1 MINLVL
7 GLLLSIA
14 NISFAQKIYVL
25 KQWHLPPKV
34 DTTEIATAKKLAQY
48 KNQKD
53 LYQKVS
59 ALIEKNSVK
68 VLLSEGCEKVEID
81 KSFVTKFNGWN
92 YAQLEKTKS
101 KKNYVDILTLLPLKV
116 EVFFTDKVKTLC
128 VDNDELIHKSQLAL
142 SDIRAYVGYASR
154 LEEFKQKKDQVS
166 FDRYAKSLLTPEQI
180 AKKVDALKV
189 AKEMALIAV
198 EEFEKINQ
206 AREGKFVENIVALN
220 MDPKESIAIIIGGV
234 HAEKLSNDLKKH
246 KWVVEMYTPSGYVD
260 NDKGLL
266 EDVKRKLQ

>member
-1 MINLVL
+1 MISWIL
-7 GLLLSIA
+7 GLLLFMT
-14 NISFAQKIYVL
+14 NISIAQKIYVL

-34 DTTEIATAKKLAQY
+34 DTTEIATAIKLVQY

-59 ALIEKNSVK
+59 ALIEKSSVK

-81 KSFVTKFNGWN
+81 KSFTTKFNGWD
-92 YAQLEKTKS
+92 YAQLEKTKN
-101 KKNYVDILTLLPLKV
+101 KKSYVDILTLLPLKV
-116 EVFFTDKVKTLC
+116 EAVYTDKVKTLC

-154 LEEFKQKKDQVS
+154 LEEFRQKKDQVS
-166 FDRYAKSLLTPEQI
+166 FDRYAKSVLTPEQI

-198 EEFEKINQ
+198 EEFEEINKS
-206 AREGKFVENIVALN
+206 REEKFVENIVALKMN
-220 MDPKESIAIIIGGV
+220 PKDSVALIIGGV
-234 HAEKLSNDLKKH
+234 HAENLSNDLKKL
-246 KWVVEMYTPSGYVD
+246 KWIVEMYTPSGYVD

-266 EDVKRKLQ
+266 EEVKRKLQ